1 MKRLAIVFTIVVL
14 LGIGMLVGLQRQM
27 IFPRHLVEAPDDPR
41 RLPPDAERLWLETPE
56 GRVEAWYARGEGRD
70 ADAPGPAVIFA
81 HGNGEIIDHW
91 SHLLEWYATRG
102 VSALLVEYRG
112 YGRSEGEPSARKIG
126 DDLLGFHE
134 MLVDR
139 PEVDADRL
147 IFHGRSLGGGAL
159 CLLAREAE
167 PAALILQSTFT
178 SLAELARH
186 HFYVPS
192 FLLRD
197 EFDNLSYLATTR
209 LPVLITHG
217 SEDSVVPVEHARRL
231 HEATPNSVLVE
242 IEGRGHNDAPMRWDS
257 IASFLRSNQL
267 LPAEPSPPNHLSE

>member
-1 MKRLAIVFTIVVL
+1 MKRLAIVFTSVVL

-27 IFPRHLVEAPDDPR
+27 IFPRHLVEAPDKPR

-56 GRVEAWYARGEGRD
+56 GRVEAWYARGDERS
-70 ADAPGPAVIFA
+70 ADTPGPAVIFA

-91 SHLLEWYATRG
+91 PQLLEWYAARG

-112 YGRSEGEPSARKIG
+112 YGRSDGEPSAQKIG
-126 DDLLGFHE
+126 DDMLGFYE

-147 IFHGRSLGGGAL
+147 IFHGRSLGGGAV
-159 CLLAREAE
+159 CLLARQAE

-197 EFDNLSYLATTR
+197 EFDNLSYVGAAS

-231 HEATPNSVLVE
+231 HDAAPNSVYVE
-242 IEGRGHNDAPMRWDS
+242 IEGRGHNDAPMPWDS
-257 IASFLRSNQL
+257 IASFLRSNKL
-267 LPAEPSPPNHLSE
+267 LPPASSPRNHLSE